1 MEKITAWLS
10 NGQNEIYL
18 DGFIKTDINSK
29 IVINNVSIFWRFR
42 NIHEDNREVT
52 LVESNGKQTVLQFEM
67 GYWTFDMI
75 SELLSKKESVTLK
88 KNRHNNTCRIH
99 SDKYEIHLGNFGLL
113 IGFEKDIVITRGVTK
128 DSGEVNV
135 NSGLRFFTIGCDIV
149 NDVKNFC
156 VDGCRSKT
164 IATFPITTEEPLFN
178 YVSYYKDVNFEAP
191 VINGVHNCLKFFVDT
206 NVEEE
211 VEMNIL
217 IECYLR

>member
-10 NGQNEIYL
+10 NGQNDVYL
-18 DGFIKTDINSK
+18 DGYIETSINSK
-29 IVINNVSIFWRFR
+29 IVINNVSIFWRFK
-42 NIHEDNREVT
+42 NVHKDNLEVT
-52 LVESNGKQTVLQFEM
+52 LVEANRTQTVLQFGM

-75 SELLSKKESVTLK
+75 SERLSLEKVSLK

-99 SDKYEIHLGNFGLL
+99 SDDYEIHLGNFGLL
-113 IGFEKDIVITRGVTK
+113 IGFEKDTVIPRTITK

-135 NSGLRFFTIGCDIV
+135 NSGLRFVTIGCDIV
-149 NDVKNFC
+149 NSSKNFC

-164 IATFPITTEEPLFN
+164 IATFPITTEQPLFN

-191 VINGVHNCLKFFVDT
+191 TVNGIHNCLKFSVDT
-206 NVEEE
+206 NIDEE

-217 IECYLR
+217 TECYIR

>member
-18 DGFIKTDINSK
+18 DGFIETDINSK
-29 IVINNVSIFWRFR
+29 IVINNVSIFWRFK
-42 NIHEDNREVT
+42 NIHQDNLEVT
-52 LVESNGKQTVLQFEM
+52 LVEAGGTQTVLQFGM

-75 SELLSKKESVTLK
+75 AERLSLEKVSLK

-113 IGFEKDIVITRGVTK
+113 IGFEKDTVIARGTKK

-135 NSGLRFFTIGCDIV
+135 NSGLRFVTIGCDIV
-149 NDVKNFC
+149 NDVKNFN
-156 VDGCRSKT
+156 VKGCRSKT

-178 YVSYYKDVNFEAP
+178 TFRTTKTS
-191 VINGVHNCLKFFVDT
+191 T
-206 NVEEE
+206 
-211 VEMNIL
+211 
-217 IECYLR
+217 LRHWSSTGFTTV